1 MKTQSILPHAPAAQ
15 QDVGE
20 ARPSV
25 SLRVLFLIAGLA
37 VVLAAHAPLAVLAAR
52 VVS

>member
-1 MKTQSILPHAPAAQ
+1 MKTQSFAPRSPAASHE
-15 QDVGE
+15 VGE

-25 SLRVLFLIAGLA
+25 SLRLLFLIAGLA
-37 VVLAAHAPLAVLAAR
+37 VVFAAHAPLAVLAAR